1 MIKSGVRKIGTESQK
16 HKGTEVNLVIREVD
30 GGVVFAV
37 KIVPGSSRT
46 SICGL
51 LDGMLKIKVSAAPQ
65 RGKANQCLLE
75 FLAKQLAVKKNAVS
89 IISGQTNPIKQ
100 VQALGISA
108 DALLKKLN
116 LNKQDALS

>member
-1 MIKSGVRKIGTESQK
+1 MTDLKIENI
-16 HKGTEVNLVIREVD
+16 E
-30 GGVVFAV
+30 GGVVFLT

-46 SICGL
+46 CVCGL
-51 LDGMLKIKVSAAPQ
+51 LDGMLKIKISAPPEK
-65 RGKANQCLLE
+65 GKANRCLLE
-75 FLAKQLAVKKNAVS
+75 FLAKQLGVKKNAVS

-116 LNKQDALS
+116 LNKQDD